1 MSRLTPI
8 LNFFGKTFH
17 PFKVGKLYITP
28 TYWQALVIVILL
40 FFLVFTLA
48 RMRYLYV
55 NWHLGRHSFAMFFW
69 GFLLALIVE
78 GFFIVGG
85 RTLFTE
91 ILGMKNAPKPIST
104 ILDIGRSRLINVLGI
119 SDQIPSCR
127 IIFFDNKQVRA
138 LQTRP
143 VTDSEHDFN
152 KRAHLKVRPYTG
164 G

>member
-8 LNFFGKTFH
+8 LNFLGKTFH

-91 ILGMKNAPKPIST
+91 ILGMKNVPKPIST

-119 SDQIPSCR
+119 SDQIPSSSANQKLR
-127 IIFFDNKQVRA
+127 
-138 LQTRP
+138 
-143 VTDSEHDFN
+143 SEDVYQLYN
-152 KRAHLKVRPYTG
+152 TLPPDEAQKLYQDICSPQ
-164 G
+164 

>member
-69 GFLLALIVE
+69 GFLLALIIE

-119 SDQIPSCR
+119 SDQIPSSTANQNLR
-127 IIFFDNKQVRA
+127 
-138 LQTRP
+138 
-143 VTDSEHDFN
+143 SEDVYQLYN
-152 KRAHLKVRPYTG
+152 TLSPDEAQKLYQDICSPQ
-164 G
+164 

>member
-1 MSRLTPI
+1 MSKLAPI
-8 LNFFGKTFH
+8 LNFLGKTFH
-17 PFKVGKLYITP
+17 PFKVGKLDITP

-78 GFFIVGG
+78 GFFIIGG

-91 ILGMKNAPKPIST
+91 ILGMKNVPKPIST
-104 ILDIGRSRLINVLGI
+104 ILDIGRNRLITVLGV
-119 SDQIPSCR
+119 SDQVPSSSASQDIKSGDVYQLYNSLSPDEAEKLYSEICKPK
-127 IIFFDNKQVRA
+127 KQ
-138 LQTRP
+138 
-143 VTDSEHDFN
+143 
-152 KRAHLKVRPYTG
+152 
-164 G
+164 